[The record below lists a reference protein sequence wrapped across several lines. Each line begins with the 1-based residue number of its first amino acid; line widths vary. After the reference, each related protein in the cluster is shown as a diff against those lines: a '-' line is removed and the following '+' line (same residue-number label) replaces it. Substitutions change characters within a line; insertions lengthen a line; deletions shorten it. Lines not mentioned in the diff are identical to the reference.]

1 MYVEKYRNL
10 ESGWKNNTKIST
22 DGWKNSHKVN
32 MHESTMKI
40 KISNFTSAQ
49 IPSCLLS
56 HTDSCTSPSPTF
68 VLLIPS

>member
-32 MHESTMKI
+32 THESTMKI
-40 KISNFTSAQ
+40 KISNFASAQ

-56 HTDSCTSPSPTF
+56 HTDSCTAPSPTF